1 MAEVPSDLINYSY
14 DPSAPL
20 PTGKESRDHVISKG
34 PCQPKN
40 ISFPED
46 KRKRKFSASW
56 HGTIN
61 LSDWNIQPLRIKHFV
76 SIVESLI
83 PRY

>member
-1 MAEVPSDLINYSY
+1 MAEVPSDLMNYSY

-20 PTGKESRDHVISKG
+20 PTGKESRDHVIRKG
-34 PCQPKN
+34 PCQRKN
-40 ISFPED
+40 ISLPETIENENF
-46 KRKRKFSASW
+46 R
-56 HGTIN
+56 HLGTIN
-61 LSDWNIQPLRIKHFV
+61 LSGWNIQPLRIKHFV